1 MQFFIDKRFWS
12 FQKLF
17 EIDCMLYYTLHGDT
31 NDIKKKYRYIYWG
44 TCTFKHVKFIDIW
57 TLILINLDLSSEK
70 FVKINIF
77 LIISVTFW

>member
-31 NDIKKKYRYIYWG
+31 NDIKKKSTATYTG
-44 TCTFKHVKFIDIW
+44 VHVH
-57 TLILINLDLSSEK
+57 LNMSNLSIFEHLS
-70 FVKINIF
+70 
-77 LIISVTFW
+77 W